1 MTSLADKLR
10 GIVAAVPASRRPMQE
25 APTFSPLEGECAV
38 RAGADAGTVAEILGG
53 TWVDAGSHRIL
64 VVDRSYR
71 PGHRHGH
78 MTLVDHVLPGH
89 DRWCGPFLTGRA
101 AGSARSSS
109 GHRALFIDLE
119 TTGLAGGAGTYAFLV
134 GCAWFDECT
143 FHVRQLFM
151 SSAAI
156 EPSLLEMLS
165 TLAAS
170 ANLIVSFNGKSF
182 DLPLIETRY
191 LFHRRA
197 TPFAGLP
204 HLDMLHAARRLWR
217 SDEDEGPGG
226 SGCRLTTIEATVC
239 GHVREDDVPGSE
251 APMRYFHYVRTGD
264 ARPLAGVF
272 EHNRLDLLSLAMLT
286 SRAAQLADEGV
297 PLLKTAREAVGLG
310 QLFERS
316 GDIVNARRCFAR
328 AAGIDEAPLPGD
340 EVSRAEAMHGY
351 AALCRRERRYAEAAG
366 AWRRLLELR
375 RCPPRLVR
383 SAAEALAVHHE
394 HRLRD
399 PRTARSFALR
409 SAPLQSSSSR
419 QRALQHRLARLD
431 RKLVAEPLLLF

>member
-10 GIVAAVPASRRPMQE
+10 GIVAAVPASRRPSHE
-25 APTFSPLEGECAV
+25 APACAGGESLP
-38 RAGADAGTVAEILGG
+38 RAGADAVADILGG
-53 TWVDAGSHRIL
+53 RWVESGAHRIL

-78 MTLVDHVLPGH
+78 MTLVDHLLPEH
-89 DRWCGPFLTGRA
+89 DRWCGTFLHGRSA
-101 AGSARSSS
+101 PGPAGKS
-109 GHRALFIDLE
+109 GRHRALFVDLE

-134 GCAWFDECT
+134 GCAWFDDCI

-151 SSAAI
+151 SSSAI
-156 EPSLLEMLS
+156 EASLLEMLS

-170 ANLIVSFNGKSF
+170 ADLIVSFNGKSF

-191 LFHRRA
+191 LFHRRV
-197 TPFAGLP
+197 TPFADLP

-217 SDEDEGPGG
+217 AEDDGTGG
-226 SGCRLTTIEATVC
+226 SGCRLTALEAAVC
-239 GHVREDDVPGSE
+239 GYVRDDDIPGSE

-264 ARPLAGVF
+264 PGPLAGVF

-310 QLFERS
+310 QLLERA

-328 AAGIDEAPLPGD
+328 AAGIDETPLPGD

-375 RCPPRLVR
+375 RCPPGLVR

-394 HRLRD
+394 HRLGD
-399 PRTARSFALR
+399 PRTARTFAMR
-409 SAPLQSSSSR
+409 SAPLQATSSR
-419 QRALQHRLARLD
+419 QQALQHRLARLD
-431 RKLVAEPLLLF
+431 RKLVAEPMRLF

>member
-10 GIVAAVPASRRPMQE
+10 GIVAAVPASRRPAQDLPSS
-25 APTFSPLEGECAV
+25 ADGESV
-38 RAGADAGTVAEILGG
+38 PRAGADAVADVLGG
-53 TWVDAGSHRIL
+53 TWLESGSHRVL
-64 VVDRSYR
+64 VVDRVYR

-78 MTLVDHVLPGH
+78 MALVDHVLPDH
-89 DRWCGPFLTGRA
+89 DRWCGTFLNGRSA
-101 AGSARSSS
+101 SGSAGKSER
-109 GHRALFIDLE
+109 HRALFVDLE

-134 GCAWFDECT
+134 GCAWFDNCV

-151 SSAAI
+151 SRAAV
-156 EPSLLEMLS
+156 EVALLEMLS

-170 ANLIVSFNGKSF
+170 ADLVVSFNGKSF

-191 LFHRRA
+191 LFHRRS
-197 TPFAGLP
+197 TPFADLP
-204 HLDMLHAARRLWR
+204 HLDMLHAGRRLWR
-217 SDEDEGPGG
+217 ADEDDAEGG
-226 SGCRLTTIEATVC
+226 SSCRLTTLEATVC

-286 SRAAQLADEGV
+286 SRAAQLADEGA

-310 QLFERS
+310 QLLERS
-316 GDIVNARRCFAR
+316 GDFVNARRCFAR
-328 AAGIDEAPLPGD
+328 AAGIDEPPLPGD

-375 RCPPRLVR
+375 RCPPGLVR

-409 SAPLQSSSSR
+409 SAPLQATSSR
-419 QRALQHRLARLD
+419 QQALQHRLARLD

>member
-1 MTSLADKLR
+1 MGREQAVDFAAP
-10 GIVAAVPASRRPMQE
+10 VAGPGAPFVP
-25 APTFSPLEGECAV
+25 F
-38 RAGADAGTVAEILGG
+38 
-53 TWVDAGSHRIL
+53 
-64 VVDRSYR
+64 
-71 PGHRHGH
+71 
-78 MTLVDHVLPGH
+78 
-89 DRWCGPFLTGRA
+89 
-101 AGSARSSS
+101 
-109 GHRALFIDLE
+109 
-119 TTGLAGGAGTYAFLV
+119 
-134 GCAWFDECT
+134 FDE
-143 FHVRQLFM
+143 
-151 SSAAI
+151 
-156 EPSLLEMLS
+156 
-165 TLAAS
+165 
-170 ANLIVSFNGKSF
+170 
-182 DLPLIETRY
+182 D
-191 LFHRRA
+191 
-197 TPFAGLP
+197 
-204 HLDMLHAARRLWR
+204 D
-217 SDEDEGPGG
+217 GPGG
-226 SGCRLTTIEATVC
+226 SSCRLSALEATVC

-310 QLFERS
+310 QLLERS
-316 GDIVNARRCFAR
+316 GDVANARRCFAR

-409 SAPLQSSSSR
+409 SAHLQASSAR
-419 QRALQHRLARLD
+419 QQALQHRLARLD
-431 RKLVAEPLLLF
+431 RKLVAEPLMLF

>member
-1 MTSLADKLR
+1 MTSLVDKLR
-10 GIVAAVPASRRPMQE
+10 GIVAAVPASRRPSPN
-25 APTFSPLEGECAV
+25 APVSGRGQADG
-38 RAGADAGTVAEILGG
+38 RADLDTVAEMLGG
-53 TWVDAGSHRIL
+53 TCLEAGARRVL
-64 VVDRSYR
+64 VVDRVYK

-78 MTLVDHVLPGH
+78 MTVVDHLLPEH
-89 DRWCGPFLTGRA
+89 DRWCGPFLHGRGA
-101 AGSARSSS
+101 TVAPRKSER
-109 GHRALFIDLE
+109 HRALFIDLE

-134 GCAWFDECT
+134 GCGWFEDCA

-156 EPSLLEMLS
+156 ETSLLEMLA

-170 ANLIVSFNGKSF
+170 ADLVVSFNGKSF

-191 LFHRRA
+191 LFHRRV
-197 TPFAGLP
+197 TPFAELP
-204 HLDMLHAARRLWR
+204 HLDMLHPARRLWR
-217 SDEDEGPGG
+217 AAEDDADGG
-226 SGCRLTTIEATVC
+226 SSCRLAALEATVC

-251 APMRYFHYVRTGD
+251 APTRYFHYIRTGD

-286 SRAAQLADEGV
+286 ARAAQLADEGV

-316 GDIVNARRCFAR
+316 GDIASARRCFAR
-328 AAGIDEAPLPGD
+328 AAGIDAAPLPGD
-340 EVSRAEAMHGY
+340 EVSRAEAIHAY
-351 AALCRRERRYAEAAG
+351 AALCRRERRHAEAAG
-366 AWRRLLELR
+366 AWRRLLELK

-399 PRTARSFALR
+399 PRTARAFALR
-409 SAPLQSSSSR
+409 SAPLQVSSSR
-419 QRALQHRLARLD
+419 QQALQHRLARLD
-431 RKLVAEPLLLF
+431 RKLVAEPLSLF

>member
-10 GIVAAVPASRRPMQE
+10 GIVAAVPASRRPVQE
-25 APTFSPLEGECAV
+25 TSTSASVIGESAM
-38 RAGADAGTVAEILGG
+38 RAGADAVAEILGG
-53 TWVDAGSHRIL
+53 NWVDVGGHRVL
-64 VVDRSYR
+64 VVDRAYR

-78 MTLVDHVLPGH
+78 MTLVDHVLPEH
-89 DRWCGPFLTGRA
+89 DRWRGTFLTSRSA
-101 AGSARSSS
+101 AGSTGSSER
-109 GHRALFIDLE
+109 HRQLFIDLE

-134 GCAWFDECT
+134 GCAWFDDCV

-156 EPSLLEMLS
+156 EPSLLEMLT

-170 ANLIVSFNGKSF
+170 ADLIVSFNGKSF

-197 TPFAGLP
+197 TPFADLP

-217 SDEDEGPGG
+217 ADEDDGPGG
-226 SGCRLTTIEATVC
+226 SSCRLTTLEATVC

-310 QLFERS
+310 QLLERS
-316 GDIVNARRCFAR
+316 GDVVNARRCFAR
-328 AAGIDEAPLPGD
+328 AAGIDETPLPGD
-340 EVSRAEAMHGY
+340 DVSRAEAMHGY

-409 SAPLQSSSSR
+409 SAPLQASSSR
-419 QRALQHRLARLD
+419 QQALQHRLARLD
-431 RKLVAEPLLLF
+431 RKLVAEPLMLF

>member
-10 GIVAAVPASRRPMQE
+10 GIVAAVPASRRPSHE
-25 APTFSPLEGECAV
+25 APAAADGQSLP
-38 RAGADAGTVAEILGG
+38 RADADAVADILGG
-53 TWVDAGSHRIL
+53 HWVDAGAHRIL
-64 VVDRSYR
+64 IVDRSYR

-78 MTLVDHVLPGH
+78 MTLVDHLLPAH
-89 DRWCGPFLTGRA
+89 DRWCGPFLHGRNGS
-101 AGSARSSS
+101 GSAGKTER
-109 GHRALFIDLE
+109 HRALFVDLE

-134 GCAWFDECT
+134 GCAWFDDCV

-156 EPSLLEMLS
+156 EASLLEVLS
-165 TLAAS
+165 TIAAS
-170 ANLIVSFNGKSF
+170 ADLIVSFNGKSF

-191 LFHRRA
+191 LFHRRV
-197 TPFAGLP
+197 TPFADLP

-217 SDEDEGPGG
+217 AEEDSAPGG
-226 SGCRLTTIEATVC
+226 GSCRLTALEAAVC
-239 GHVREDDVPGSE
+239 GHVRDDDVPGSE

-310 QLFERS
+310 QLLERS

-328 AAGIDEAPLPGD
+328 AAGIDDTPLPGD
-340 EVSRAEAMHGY
+340 AVSRAEAMHGY

-375 RCPPRLVR
+375 RCPPGLVR

-399 PRTARSFALR
+399 PRTARTFAMR
-409 SAPLQSSSSR
+409 SAPLQATSSR
-419 QRALQHRLARLD
+419 QQALQHRLARLD
-431 RKLVAEPLLLF
+431 RKLVAEPLRLF